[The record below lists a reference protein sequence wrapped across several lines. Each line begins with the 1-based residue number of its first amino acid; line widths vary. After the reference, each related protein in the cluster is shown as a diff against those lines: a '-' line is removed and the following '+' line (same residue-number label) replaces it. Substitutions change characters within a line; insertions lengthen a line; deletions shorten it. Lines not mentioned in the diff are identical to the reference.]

1 MKYPLIS
8 AASLLLLAGCQ
19 CDRQTPAQEEV
30 LRRLDSISKSLDDL
44 NKNLEANRKIVQTA
58 AASGMR
64 GIDPVKI
71 AAIAPLPE
79 KPTDAQILSYIAAI
93 KDASAGQNSYSP
105 DQPQVA
111 LYRKIGPGH
120 LKLLLPEIPGSPRN
134 YNLLYALPELVGP
147 ADKEAALAALPT
159 APELITSVLKNGWA
173 KEQKKVVFAILTEGR
188 FYNLY
193 DQKKTILALAET
205 DEDRRLLLDAF
216 VRNAYLN
223 YLFDDLSRLPGVNP
237 VELANRAWE
246 QQRFSNDDFQR
257 SQIALLAAKNGNVD
271 ALGYLINK
279 IATKTR
285 EGYLDDNIPIFIA
298 ISTGQSL
305 QPDKL
310 LNWYGENRDKLVWDP
325 ATKRYLVKK

>member
-64 GIDPVKI
+64 GVDPAKI
-71 AAIAPLPE
+71 AAITPLPE

-93 KDASAGQNSYSP
+93 KNASAGQNNFSP

-120 LKLLLPEIPGSPRN
+120 LKLLLAEIPGSPRN
-134 YNLLYALPELVGP
+134 YHLLYALNDLVGA
-147 ADKEAALAALPT
+147 ADKEAALDALP
-159 APELITSVLKNGWA
+159 AVPDLIVPVLKNGWA
-173 KEQKKVVFAILTEGR
+173 KENKKKVFAVLADGGV
-188 FYNLY
+188 YNLFE
-193 DQKKTILALAET
+193 QRKAILALAET
-205 DEDRRLLLDAF
+205 DEDRKLLMDAF

-223 YLFDDLSRLPGVNP
+223 VIFDDLSRLPGVNP
-237 VELANRAWE
+237 AELANRAWE
-246 QQRFSNDDFQR
+246 QQRFSNNDFQR
-257 SQIALLAAKNGNVD
+257 SQIAMLAAKNGNVD

-279 IATKTR
+279 FSTKAR
-285 EGYLDDNIPIFIA
+285 DGYLDDNIPIFIA
-298 ISTGQSL
+298 IATGQPL

-310 LNWYGENRDKLVWDP
+310 LNWYNENRDKVVFDP
-325 ATKRYLVKK
+325 ATKRYQVKK